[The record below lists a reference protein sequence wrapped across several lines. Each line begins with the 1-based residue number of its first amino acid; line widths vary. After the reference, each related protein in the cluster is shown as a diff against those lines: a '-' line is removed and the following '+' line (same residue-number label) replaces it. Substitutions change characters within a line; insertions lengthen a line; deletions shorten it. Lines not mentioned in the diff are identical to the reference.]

1 MKRLLRPDAELYL
14 IGNKKKGWVCYK
26 PVLEA
31 WEEKYPCYSCSNH
44 ICDTHGVPGRKPC
57 IDYTEWLK
65 LSPLKRIGR
74 RRWTVYIVVVLVHI
88 LSIAG
93 YNL

>member
-1 MKRLLRPDAELYL
+1 MKRLHRPDAELYL
-14 IGNKKKGWVCYK
+14 VGNERNGWICYK

-44 ICDTHGVPGRKPC
+44 VCDTRAC

-65 LSPLKRIGR
+65 LSPLKRMDNER
-74 RRWTVYIVVVLVHI
+74 LWKKDRKF
-88 LSIAG
+88 
-93 YNL
+93 